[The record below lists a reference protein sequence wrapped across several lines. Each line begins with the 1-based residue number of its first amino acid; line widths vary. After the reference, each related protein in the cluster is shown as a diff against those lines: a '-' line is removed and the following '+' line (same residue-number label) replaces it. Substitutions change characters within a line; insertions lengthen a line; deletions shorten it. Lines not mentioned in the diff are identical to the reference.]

1 MRGTGR
7 YESLVAVKELSPL
20 QADVLRE
27 VTNVGAGHAA
37 TALAQ
42 LCGVKIYID
51 VPQIW
56 AAPLEEIIART
67 AEPDDDVVI
76 VSMRVLGDIAGQIM
90 FVMRQESASALLD
103 ILLTRT
109 PGTGSVTSEM
119 ERSGLQE
126 TGNILAS
133 SFLNALARWM
143 GKILLPSVPTVVIDK
158 RNVVAGQIHDGADAV
173 LAAETMF
180 ALAQGGGPGRKLR
193 GVLVFMLEGRSL
205 DAILDA
211 LRVGQ

>member
-1 MRGTGR
+1 MI
-7 YESLVAVKELSPL
+7 VMQELSPL

-42 LCGVKIYID
+42 LAGVRISID
-51 VPQIW
+51 VPRIW
-56 AAPLEEIIART
+56 SAPLDELVAHT
-67 AEPDDDVVI
+67 AEPGEDVVI

-90 FVMRQESASALLD
+90 FVMRKESAAGLLD
-103 ILLTRT
+103 FLLSRP
-109 PGTGSVTSEM
+109 PGSDSVSSEM

-133 SFLNALARWM
+133 SFLNALARWL
-143 GKILLPSVPTVVIDK
+143 GKILLPSVPTVAID
-158 RNVVAGQIHDGADAV
+158 RRDTVAGQVYQGNAAV

-180 ALAQGGGPGRKLR
+180 ALGQDGGPNRRLQ
-193 GVLVFMLEGRSL
+193 GVLVFLLEGSSL
-205 DAILDA
+205 EAMLAA
-211 LRVGQ
+211 LRVA

>member
-1 MRGTGR
+1 MI
-7 YESLVAVKELSPL
+7 VVQQLSPL

-42 LCGVKIYID
+42 LAGVRIAID

-56 AAPLEEIIART
+56 AAPLDEIVARM
-67 AEPDDDVVI
+67 AEPDEPVAI
-76 VSMRVLGDIAGQIM
+76 VSMRVLGDLAGQIM
-90 FVMRQESASALLD
+90 FVMRKDSAAALLD
-103 ILLTRT
+103 ILLSRT
-109 PGTGSVTSEM
+109 PGTGTVESEM

-143 GKILLPSVPTVVIDK
+143 GKILLPSVPTVVID
-158 RNVVAGQIHDGADAV
+158 RRDAVTAQVGVADGESV

-180 ALAQGGGPGRKLR
+180 ALAQDGGPGLKLT
-193 GVLVFMLEGRSL
+193 GVLVFMLEGSSL
-205 DAILDA
+205 DAILSA
-211 LRVGQ
+211 LRVA

>member
-1 MRGTGR
+1 MI
-7 YESLVAVKELSPL
+7 VMQELSPL

-42 LCGVKIYID
+42 LAGVRISID
-51 VPQIW
+51 VPRIW
-56 AAPLEEIIART
+56 SAPLDEIVAHTAGPGEE
-67 AEPDDDVVI
+67 VVI

-90 FVMRQESASALLD
+90 FVMRKESAAGLLD
-103 ILLTRT
+103 ILLSRP
-109 PGTGSVTSEM
+109 PGSDSVSSEM

-133 SFLNALARWM
+133 SFLNALARWL
-143 GKILLPSVPTVVIDK
+143 GKILLPSVPTVAID
-158 RNVVAGQIHDGADAV
+158 RRDAVAGQVYQGNAAV

-180 ALAQGGGPGRKLR
+180 ALGQDGGPNRRLQ
-193 GVLVFMLEGRSL
+193 GVLVFLLEGSSL
-205 DAILDA
+205 EAMLAA
-211 LRVGQ
+211 LRVA

>member
-1 MRGTGR
+1 VTVR
-7 YESLVAVKELSPL
+7 ELSPL

-42 LCGVKIYID
+42 LAGVKISID

-56 AAPLEEIIART
+56 VAPLDAIVGRSSPDG
-67 AEPDDDVVI
+67 AEVVV
-76 VSMRVLGDIAGQIM
+76 VSMRVLGDLAGQIL
-90 FVMRQESASALLD
+90 FVMQSGGASALLD
-103 ILLTRT
+103 ILLHRT
-109 PGTGSVTSEM
+109 PGSGGISGEM

-143 GKILLPSVPTVVIDK
+143 GKILLPSVPTVAID
-158 RNVVAGQIHDGADAV
+158 RADAV
-173 LAAETMF
+173 SSQLGDQSSESVLAVETAF
-180 ALAQGGGPGRKLR
+180 LLGGEDGQPQRLT
-193 GVLVFMLEGRSL
+193 GVFVFLLEGPSL
-205 DAILDA
+205 EAILSA
-211 LRVGQ
+211 LRVG

>member
-1 MRGTGR
+1 VTVR
-7 YESLVAVKELSPL
+7 ELSPL

-42 LCGVKIYID
+42 LAGVKISID

-56 AAPLEEIIART
+56 VAPLDAIVGRSSPAGGE
-67 AEPDDDVVI
+67 VVV
-76 VSMRVLGDIAGQIM
+76 VSMRALGDLAGQIL
-90 FVMRQESASALLD
+90 FVMQAEGASGLLD
-103 ILLTRT
+103 ILLHRK
-109 PGTGSVTSEM
+109 PGTGGISGEM

-143 GKILLPSVPTVVIDK
+143 GKILLPSVPTVAID
-158 RNVVAGQIHDGADAV
+158 RSDAV
-173 LAAETMF
+173 SAHLGEQSDESVLAVETAF
-180 ALAQGGGPGRKLR
+180 LLGGEAGEPKRLT
-193 GVLVFMLEGRSL
+193 GVFVFLLEGTSL
-205 DAILDA
+205 EAILSA
-211 LRVGQ
+211 LRVG

>member
-1 MRGTGR
+1 MRVML
-7 YESLVAVKELSPL
+7 SLSPM

-42 LCGVKIYID
+42 LAGVRISID

-56 AAPLEEIIART
+56 SAPLEDIIKRT
-67 AEPDDDVVI
+67 AAEDEQIVI

-90 FVMRQESASALLD
+90 FVMRTESAAALLD
-103 ILLTRT
+103 ILLSRA

-133 SFLNALARWM
+133 SFLNALARWL
-143 GKILLPSVPTVVIDK
+143 GKILLPSVPTVAIDQRDK
-158 RNVVAGQIHDGADAV
+158 VTAQVYHGDGEAV

-180 ALAQGGGPGRKLR
+180 ALAQDGGEHRKLQ
-193 GVLVFMLEGRSL
+193 GVLVFMLEGSSL
-205 DAILDA
+205 EAVLSA
-211 LRVGQ
+211 LRVA

>member
-1 MRGTGR
+1 MM
-7 YESLVAVKELSPL
+7 VMQELSPL

-42 LCGVKIYID
+42 LAGVRISID
-51 VPQIW
+51 VPRIW
-56 AAPLEEIIART
+56 AAPLEEIVAHT
-67 AEPDDDVVI
+67 AQSDEQVVI

-90 FVMRQESASALLD
+90 FVMRTESAAGLLD
-103 ILLTRT
+103 ILLSRP
-109 PGTGSVTSEM
+109 PGTASISSEM

-133 SFLNALARWM
+133 SFLNALARWL
-143 GKILLPSVPTVVIDK
+143 GKILLPSVPTVVIDQ
-158 RNVVAGQIHDGADAV
+158 RDAVAKLVYQGDGSAV

-180 ALAQGGGPGRKLR
+180 ALGQDGGPNRRLQ
-193 GVLVFMLEGRSL
+193 GVLVFLLEGSSL
-205 DAILDA
+205 EALLSA
-211 LRVGQ
+211 LRVA